1 MLHSSASFFDSRRGS
16 RLVQGAP
23 FFYGWV
29 ILLAGTFGLIMT
41 SPGQTYAISIFIEH
55 FIVDLGISRGLVST
69 FYTVGTL
76 VASFGLPFVGRQID
90 RRGPRLMVGIIS
102 AVFGLACIYMGAIQT
117 GWMLLIGFVLV
128 RLLGQGSL
136 SLVSNYVINQWW
148 VRRRGMVMG
157 LSGVFVSLLGVG
169 AFPNLI
175 NWMIPQ
181 IGWRATYVVFGA
193 ALIAVMVPLGVTFY
207 RSRPEAYGLT
217 PDNQSDGRTGGAKGA
232 VLVEENWTL
241 AEARRTA
248 AFWIVA
254 AGLSSIS
261 MLGTGLTFHMVSIF
275 ADNNLS
281 PTIAAAVFVPLAL
294 TTAVANLG
302 SGVLVDRIPVRY
314 FLAVALLLQALTLWM
329 AQALPSVEVAILY
342 GVLLGTMMGL
352 MRTVGAVVWPSY
364 YGRLY
369 LGSIA
374 GFASTILT
382 AASALGPMPM
392 GLARDLLGSY
402 NQALVILAFIPLALS
417 VLSLFLRPP
426 RRAV

>member
-1 MLHSSASFFDSRRGS
+1 M
-16 RLVQGAP
+16 
-23 FFYGWV
+23 
-29 ILLAGTFGLIMT
+29 
-41 SPGQTYAISIFIEH
+41 
-55 FIVDLGISRGLVST
+55 
-69 FYTVGTL
+69 
-76 VASFGLPFVGRQID
+76 
-90 RRGPRLMVGIIS
+90 
-102 AVFGLACIYMGAIQT
+102 
-117 GWMLLIGFVLV
+117 
-128 RLLGQGSL
+128 
-136 SLVSNYVINQWW
+136 
-148 VRRRGMVMG
+148 
-157 LSGVFVSLLGVG
+157 
-169 AFPNLI
+169 
-175 NWMIPQ
+175 
-181 IGWRATYVVFGA
+181 
-193 ALIAVMVPLGVTFY
+193 
-207 RSRPEAYGLT
+207 T
-217 PDNQSDGRTGGAKGA
+217 PDNQSGGHTGGESA
-232 VLVEENWTL
+232 VLVENWTL

-248 AFWIVA
+248 ALDRGGWAVIDQHVENRPYLHGQYLCRQQSVA
-254 AGLSSIS
+254 DHCCG
-261 MLGTGLTFHMVSIF
+261 
-275 ADNNLS
+275 
-281 PTIAAAVFVPLAL
+281 VFVPLAL
-294 TTAVANLG
+294 TTAVANG
-302 SGVLVDRIPVRY
+302 DGVLVDRIPVRY